1 MKKYKIKRLPTRRN
15 VALKNRIVKTRGRA
29 KWVGIVY
36 LAASFFILV
45 SACFPMMK
53 SDFVKVGLS
62 SVWREFTLSSFKSMS
77 TAVNVLPFLLALLY
91 VGMLLVLLGMF
102 AKALWGVGGLFK
114 RKANRKYG
122 FNLNVNAMQ
131 GMGKVFSDM
140 FAVVLGVYFVICVL
154 SGSGKPTP
162 LAWVF
167 LSVCLV
173 VHFVCGIRGGKASY
187 FDVDENG
194 QMVERRRLVGRIAP
208 FCRNL
213 VQIVGVFAMMYL
225 FLRTSRIHEC
235 IEAMLKKDVWINHFF
250 KNVVSFASLLLQFV
264 TATSLLVLLKHA
276 TGTAEFDMEGTQA
289 SGMKN
294 YRVFAFFI
302 FLASGATFF
311 YRKLFGEVVLK
322 YSEEQAQTITTL
334 SPWTDYVSLILAGLG
349 LAMFVFEVV
358 MRNYPRIRVATKGD
372 FVETDG
378 EISAAQEK
386 TFQDLSEDGAAQT
399 AESPAAEQQSIE
411 IPPTEDDPAG
421 GGAASDNG
429 PGDGAQTA

>member
-1 MKKYKIKRLPTRRN
+1 MRKYKIKGLPTKRN
-15 VALKNRIVKTRGRA
+15 VALKNRIVKTRIRA

-36 LAASFFILV
+36 LAASFFVLV

-53 SDFVKVGLS
+53 SDFVKVGLL
-62 SVWREFTLSSFKSMS
+62 SVWREFTLSSFQSMR
-77 TAVNVLPFLLALLY
+77 TGVNVLPFLLALLY
-91 VGMLLVLLGMF
+91 LGMLIALLVMF
-102 AKALWGVGGLFK
+102 VRALWGVGGLFK

-122 FNLNVNAMQ
+122 FNINVNAMQ
-131 GMGKVFSDM
+131 GMGKVFSSM
-140 FAVVLGVYFVICVL
+140 FSTVIGVYFVLYAL
-154 SGSGKPTP
+154 SGSGTP
-162 LAWVF
+162 NLFAWVF
-167 LSVCLV
+167 LCVCLL
-173 VHFVCGIRGGKASY
+173 VHFICGLRGGKASY

-213 VQIVGVFAMMYL
+213 VQIIGLLAMTYL

-235 IEAMLKKDVWINHFF
+235 IAAMLKKDVWIHHFF

-311 YRKLFGEVVLK
+311 YRKLFGEVELQ
-322 YSEEQAQTITTL
+322 YSEETLQTII
-334 SPWTDYVSLILAGLG
+334 SISRWTDYTSLILAGLG
-349 LAMFVFEVV
+349 LAMFVFEVI
-358 MRNYPRIRVATKGD
+358 MRNYPRIRVATNGD
-372 FVETDG
+372 FAETG
-378 EISAAQEK
+378 SEIAAAQNSDLQALSQAGAM
-386 TFQDLSEDGAAQT
+386 QD
-399 AESPAAEQQSIE
+399 AETKAEQQTIE
-411 IPPTEDDPAG
+411 LPPTTDGSAEEGDAQCEGAEED
-421 GGAASDNG
+421 S
-429 PGDGAQTA
+429 QTV